1 MLATDRY
8 GHALYNGSSEAV
20 GHLDRAVEHLLFF
33 RPEVAGAVDD
43 LLEAAPASP
52 VAHAFAAYL
61 GVLGTESADAVAAR
75 RRFEGSVSGL
85 DLSGLPRRERLHTA
99 AAERLLAGDW
109 RRGSALLEELTTA
122 YPRDALALFV
132 GHQLD
137 FLTGDA
143 LRLRDR
149 IGGALSAWDEDDPH
163 RGPLLGMYAF
173 GLEECGH
180 YAQARETGSAA
191 IERNGHDVWAIHAV
205 VHTYEMQ
212 GRFADGIAFLDA
224 RVEDWAD
231 RNFMKVHTWWHYA
244 LYALE
249 AGRPDTALGIYDAAL
264 HNPESRGLAME
275 LLDAASLLWRFHLA
289 GSDQTRR
296 WETLADAWAARS
308 DPPFYAFND
317 VHAVMSYVGAG
328 RTEEARR
335 LIADRRRWL
344 VEPGSR
350 TVTNHAMT
358 ATVGLPVCEALVAQS
373 AADHDTV
380 VELLWPLRRRLH
392 EFGGSHAQRDAVQRT
407 LVEAALRSGRH
418 DMARLLI
425 SERTALRP
433 DSPYNWLM
441 SARLADSVGDA
452 VRAGLARDRALR
464 LGRADLSGPPVA
476 ARIPQPVPPAV

>member
-1 MLATDRY
+1 MATDRY
-8 GHALYNGSSEAV
+8 GHDLYNGTSEAV
-20 GHLDRAVEHLLFF
+20 GHLDRAVEDLLFF
-33 RPEVAGAVDD
+33 RPEVAGAVEE

-61 GVLGTESADAVAAR
+61 GVLGTEPTDAAAAR
-75 RRFEGSVSGL
+75 LRFDGYAAGL
-85 DLSGLPRRERLHTA
+85 DVTRLPPRERLHTA
-99 AAERLLAGDW
+99 AAESLLAGDL

-149 IGGALSAWDEDDPH
+149 IGGALSAWEEDDPH

-180 YAQARETGSAA
+180 YTHARETGSAA
-191 IERNGHDVWAIHAV
+191 VERNRDDVWAIHAV

-212 GRFADGIAFLDA
+212 GRFAEGIDFLDA
-224 RVEDWAD
+224 RVADWSD
-231 RNFMKVHTWWHYA
+231 GNFLTVHNWWHYA

-249 AGRPDTALGIYDAAL
+249 EGRTDTALDIYDMAL
-264 HNPESRGLAME
+264 HNEESRGLAME
-275 LLDAASLLWRFHLA
+275 LLDATSMLWRLHLA
-289 GSDQTRR
+289 GNDQTRR
-296 WETLADAWAARS
+296 WETLADSWSARA

-344 VEPGSR
+344 AEPGSE

-358 ATVGLPVCEALVAQS
+358 ANVGLPVCEALVAH
-373 AADHDTV
+373 AGGDHETV

-392 EFGGSHAQRDAVQRT
+392 ECGGSHAQRDALQKT

-433 DSPYNWLM
+433 HSPYNWLI
-441 SARLADSVGDA
+441 SARLADSRGDA
-452 VRAGLARDRALR
+452 TRAGLARDRASR
-464 LGRADLSGPPVA
+464 LGRGGSLTYDRL
-476 ARIPQPVPPAV
+476 

>member
-1 MLATDRY
+1 MAADRY
-8 GHALYNGSSEAV
+8 GHDVYNGTSEAA
-20 GHLDRAVEHLLFF
+20 GHLDRAVEDLLFF
-33 RPEVAGAVDD
+33 RPEVTGAVDD
-43 LLEAAPASP
+43 LLEAAPAAP

-61 GVLGTESADAVAAR
+61 GVLGTEPAAAADARQRFEDAVAA
-75 RRFEGSVSGL
+75 L
-85 DLSGLPRRERLHTA
+85 DVTRLPPRERLHTA
-99 AAERLLAGDW
+99 AAESLLAGDL

-149 IGGALSAWDEDDPH
+149 IGGALSAWEEDDPH

-180 YAQARETGSAA
+180 YTHARETGSAA
-191 IERNGHDVWAIHAV
+191 VERNPRDVWAIHAV

-224 RVEDWAD
+224 REGDWSD
-231 RNFMKVHTWWHYA
+231 GNFLTVHNWWHYA

-249 AGRPDTALGIYDAAL
+249 AGRTDTALDVYDRVL
-264 HNPESRGLAME
+264 HTEESTGLAME
-275 LLDAASLLWRFHLA
+275 LLDAASMLWRFHLA

-296 WETLADAWAARS
+296 WETLADAWSARA

-328 RTEEARR
+328 RTKEARR

-344 VEPGSR
+344 AEPDSKA
-350 TVTNHAMT
+350 VTNHAMT
-358 ATVGLPVCEALVAQS
+358 AHVGLPVCEALVAH
-373 AADHDTV
+373 AGGDHDTV
-380 VELLWPLRRRLH
+380 MELLWPLRRRLH
-392 EFGGSHAQRDAVQRT
+392 EFGGSHAQRDALQKT
-407 LVEAALRSGRH
+407 LIEAALKSGRH
-418 DMARLLI
+418 DRARLLI

-433 DSPYNWLM
+433 DSPYNWLAG
-441 SARLADSVGDA
+441 ARLADSMGDVA
-452 VRAGLARDRALR
+452 RAELARDRASR
-464 LGRADLSGPPVA
+464 LGRSASLGSD
-476 ARIPQPVPPAV
+476 RF